1 MNLPITSTADIT
13 AVKNMSRADR
23 DALEERIKTTDPH
36 SIFKSAGE
44 TRNADKRKI
53 ICPNCSNG
61 TGDSKTPVEAV
72 RKDGGI
78 WLYNCFKCNAFHG
91 NLFGIIADAANL
103 NPKGNFEDTCKTLAI
118 GANLIGYPLPAAQT
132 VKHKPQPIDDEKKE
146 REERLKKINDVISE
160 AQKNLPE
167 FIKACSGTWRGLTGG
182 TLRHFHCGY
191 LPLWHHSKKCSTSPR
206 VIIPAEVAPSTA
218 NYLARLTIPLDS
230 IPADEH
236 KWIQEK
242 EHDGE
247 KTLFN
252 RDAIIGADRL
262 VVVEGYID
270 AMTLWQ
276 AFEEKIKVVAL
287 GGKNGGQLVTDV
299 LRAQK
304 QKPKTIVLFDADAT
318 ETAEN
323 LRGELVKIGVPA
335 VNRIFDDVMT
345 DTDKQAVGGKIDAN
359 SILVALGADKLKDY
373 TESILTA
380 AQIDFKAV
388 EEKIARDAELKKRL
402 DDWQRDRGKINPDT
416 LGKLKTALDAL
427 NALTPET
434 FTVADVDKHKQ
445 NAALALTYGFRE
457 TAEKYFK
464 TIKAAKEIARNR
476 ISESDSDLTKKLSAD
491 ELNALTALAE
501 GVDINSLR
509 REVDREVTALDKA
522 HKDFI
527 KAENARIAKEKR
539 EKAREIRAIEITNA
553 EERLKQ
559 LKAMEPSKERD
570 AELVDVIRQLCEWKH
585 NKYGEPVAVAGT
597 QANLDLMLAHD
608 PVADGLFGFDEFAQT
623 DVFLKSAPWN
633 KKAKKGDEW
642 TDADDAQL
650 QTYLRRYYT
659 EFANKDLF
667 RNTFVDFSRERSFH
681 EVKDYFHNLPKWD
694 GKPRAET
701 LFIDFLKADDTPYVR
716 EVTLNWLTAAV
727 CRIFYPGCDY
737 QIAPILL
744 GKQGI
749 GKSHITRRLFGKWYI
764 VLSDAV
770 DDPHAID
777 AIQKGWGI
785 EVKEMAAM
793 KKDVDANKRFIDSA
807 EDTRRFAYDR
817 RARTIKRHCVFIITS
832 NNQQLL
838 SDLTGNRRYPVIA
851 CHATQH
857 GADLTDDFIKQLW
870 AEVFAHCNEL
880 FKDGF
885 DERKLELSNETKK
898 IVGEVAEQ
906 YLNDNG
912 MTGMIEA
919 FLNTKILPTVIWD
932 LLSKE
937 ERRQYFKDGG
947 EFVIDE
953 SALIAKFK
961 ASRKNIPAELQAD
974 FDAAVKSSDAVIYK
988 DVRNKLTGEITTH
1001 IAFYGAEYRQ
1011 HICAAEVKT
1020 ECFDKADRRATSQ
1033 AINEI
1038 LANFDTWNLGER
1050 IQKAPVYGDQRKVY
1064 YRAADNAPAD
1074 EPPAT
1079 EPPTDTPTS
1088 TDTAFEK
1095 EKVDEPDFDLS
1106 QFDE

>member
-1 MNLPITSTADIT
+1 MIDLSCKSFKRIDETTIG
-13 AVKNMSRADR
+13 
-23 DALEERIKTTDPH
+23 RIKNIKPDVLAAHGAIKRVHNKANEFVCPFCGNGEGDDATGIKPLITDNH
-36 SIFKSAGE
+36 VGYKCQRCGAKFDNINILAEYYKFNVQQDFNEICRRACDEFNISLYTE
-44 TRNADKRKI
+44 T
-53 ICPNCSNG
+53 
-61 TGDSKTPVEAV
+61 
-72 RKDGGI
+72 
-78 WLYNCFKCNAFHG
+78 
-91 NLFGIIADAANL
+91 
-103 NPKGNFEDTCKTLAI
+103 
-118 GANLIGYPLPAAQT
+118 PAQA
-132 VKHKPQPIDDEKKE
+132 VKHKPQPTADEKKE

-160 AQKNLPE
+160 AQKNLPD
-167 FIKACSGTWRGLTGG
+167 FIQSCGGEWRGLTGR
-182 TLRHFHCGY
+182 TLSHFHCGY

-206 VIIPAEVAPSTA
+206 IIIPAETAPSTA
-218 NYLARLTIPLDS
+218 NYLARLTVPIDS
-230 IPADEH
+230 IPADER

-252 RDAIIGADRL
+252 RDAITGADRL

-287 GGKNGGQLVTDV
+287 GGKNGGDLILDA
-299 LRAQK
+299 LK
-304 QKPKTIVLFDADAT
+304 PLSQKPKTLILFDADAT

-335 VNRIFDDVMT
+335 VNRIFDDFISAE
-345 DTDKQAVGGKIDAN
+345 DKSIVGGKIDAN
-359 SILVALGADKLKDY
+359 AILVKLSAEKLKSY

-380 AQIDFKAV
+380 AQIEFKAV
-388 EEKIARDAELKKRL
+388 EEKIARDAALMKRL
-402 DDWQRDRGKINPDT
+402 EDWQKQNGKINPET
-416 LGKLKTALDAL
+416 LGKIKTAFDAL
-427 NALTPET
+427 DALTPET
-434 FTVADVDKHKQ
+434 FTVADVDKHKH
-445 NAALALTYGFRE
+445 NAALALTYGLRDA
-457 TAEKYFK
+457 AEKYFK

-476 ISESDSDLTKKLSAD
+476 IRESDSDLTKKLSDD
-491 ELNALTALAE
+491 ELNALNALAE
-501 GVDINSLR
+501 GVDIKTLR
-509 REVDREVTALDKA
+509 RDVDREVTALDKA

-527 KAENARIAKEKR
+527 KAENARIATEEHER
-539 EKAREIRAIEITNA
+539 ELENRKIAIGNVKAG
-553 EERLKQ
+553 LKQ
-559 LKAMEPSKERD
+559 LHAQPQSDERD
-570 AELVDVIRQLCEWKH
+570 KEIIANLYQLFSWRRDKNGRPVDIAVIQKNAELIFE
-585 NKYGEPVAVAGT
+585 Y
-597 QANLDLMLAHD
+597 D
-608 PVADGLFGFDEFAQT
+608 PDIAGLFGFDEFAQA
-623 DVFLKSAPWN
+623 DVFLKPAPWK

-642 TDADDAQL
+642 TDRDDAN
-650 QTYLRRYYT
+650 LRLLIRGRYT
-659 EFANKDLF
+659 DFANKELIAD
-667 RNTFVDFSRERSFH
+667 NITKFSDERAFH

-701 LFIDFLKADDTPYVR
+701 LFIDWLKADDTPYVR

-727 CRIFYPGCDY
+727 CRIYHPGCDY

-870 AEVFAHCNEL
+870 AEVFAHCKEL

-912 MTGMIEA
+912 MTGLIEA

-1001 IAFYGAEYRQ
+1001 IAFYGAEYRR

-1020 ECFDKADRRATSQ
+1020 ECFDKSDRRATSQ

-1038 LANFDTWNLGER
+1038 LANFDTWTLGER

-1079 EPPTDTPTS
+1079 EPPTNTPTS
-1088 TDTAFEK
+1088 TDTAVEK